1 MTLEDRLAQLERAL
15 AGMPWDCVAAEVKGR
30 IEELTQQLITQNND
44 ETRGRIKAL
53 QDLLDLPVALQQE
66 REGLT
71 AALSDQDAAN
81 N

>member
-1 MTLEDRLAQLERAL
+1 MTLEDRLAQVEKAL
-15 AGMPWDCVAAEVKGR
+15 AGMPWDCVLAEVKSR
-30 IEELTQQLITQNND
+30 IEELTRQLITQNND

-71 AALSDQDAAN
+71 AALSDPDAAN